1 VIQSCVNICA
11 YKHTSITVP
20 NLDPYD
26 KKGRKK
32 NARFNGK
39 QFTTQPLKKSCG
51 LAGTTGTVLANN
63 MFSNYDGYSKR
74 PDPYKAQVKYIETQP
89 PDKRNKGF
97 GSGDAFKTDEFTN
110 VIRTE
115 TYREQMRREKRITN
129 KHMEKQYAKE
139 TKEAKNDAVED
150 QEDEDTDTT
159 LFSTIHSS
167 TPDVFGA
174 DRLRA
179 LRKKNRNC
187 GFHRLSSRD
196 YGTLC
201 DDKKIIFSAKGKF
214 GSNNCTSQFFDKGHL
229 GVGRNDDL
237 M

>member
-1 VIQSCVNICA
+1 
-11 YKHTSITVP
+11 
-20 NLDPYD
+20 
-26 KKGRKK
+26 
-32 NARFNGK
+32 
-39 QFTTQPLKKSCG
+39 
-51 LAGTTGTVLANN
+51 
-63 MFSNYDGYSKR
+63 MFSNYDGYSKK
-74 PDPYKAQVKYIETQP
+74 PDPYKPQVRYIDSQP

-129 KHMEKQYAKE
+129 KHMEAQYADESKDE
-139 TKEAKNDAVED
+139 NVQEED
-150 QEDEDTDTT
+150 DEDTDNT

-167 TPDVFGA
+167 TPDVFGS

-187 GFHRLSSRD
+187 GFHRLSSRE

-201 DDKKIIFSAKGKF
+201 DDKKIIFTAKGKY
-214 GSNNCTSQFFDKGHL
+214 GSSNCTSQFFDKGHL